1 MRWIFILM
9 FFVTAG
15 VSAQCKTYII
25 GVKGDT
31 LNCTDMQNKKQ
42 GKWVIHVESL
52 RGEPGYEEEGV
63 FKDDKK
69 EGIWR
74 KSSLMGDI
82 LAIEQYKWG
91 VKDGRCQYFNLEGL
105 IREESWKAID
115 PLNPYDTVKVVDL
128 SNPDKYS
135 IRIMK
140 VASTTVKQ
148 GTWTYYNPET
158 GTITKT
164 EDYVL
169 DQLQQPDL
177 KTTTQASGNPTDTT
191 AGLKKTGPVAKPPA
205 VLEYEKKNSGKKKI
219 RVRDGS
225 TGGGY

>member
-1 MRWIFILM
+1 MRWIFFLM
-9 FFVTAG
+9 LFGTAG

-74 KSSLMGDI
+74 KYSLMGDI

-140 VASTTVKQ
+140 VASSTVKQ

-164 EDYVL
+164 EEYVL
-169 DQLQQPDL
+169 DQLQQPDT
-177 KTTTQASGNPTDTT
+177 KTTTQVSGNPTDTT
-191 AGLKKTGPVAKPPA
+191 TGFKKAGLVPKPPA

>member
-9 FFVTAG
+9 FFGTAG

-74 KSSLMGDI
+74 KYSLMGDI

-177 KTTTQASGNPTDTT
+177 KTTTQSSGNPTDTT